1 MYGWT
6 IVCHLFPLI
15 IMYLGFSSFTS
26 NPFASGE
33 AYNAI
38 KDFVMSPF
46 DLPIMICHQQMQ
58 VTGQSY
64 CTDEQL
70 QR

>member
-1 MYGWT
+1 
-6 IVCHLFPLI
+6 
-15 IMYLGFSSFTS
+15 MYLGFSSFTS